1 MERIAQSSNAKR
13 LANFEL
19 LRILAM
25 FLVIVGHYIFHGL
38 KTNDNYIY
46 WDVSNLMGGGELCVN

>member
-1 MERIAQSSNAKR
+1 MEKIALSLKSNR
-13 LANFEL
+13 LVNFEL

-38 KTNDNYIY
+38 KSNDNYIY
-46 WDVSNLMGGGELCVN
+46 WDVSTFWGG